1 MLVLAQG
8 ETLLGRLHYWPV
20 WQAAEKH
27 KLPVAIHAG
36 SAYRGV
42 GVPQCIR
49 SGEAAAEAIYA
60 LRSGCSRSES

>member
-1 MLVLAQG
+1 MPQYHVGHLDLVAQIEARTAEHAGLA
-8 ETLLGRLHYWPV
+8 L
-20 WQAAEKH
+20 
-27 KLPVAIHAG
+27 AG